1 MTAKNKH
8 AKRAPTEGESSP
20 STGDE
25 ALAAD
30 LSAVASAKAEAS
42 AKEEPQ
48 VDSISLEEYHELKAK
63 AAKADENWDK
73 FLRAAADLDNHRK
86 RVAREKE
93 ELARF
98 TSERVVAALLPALDN
113 LERAIDAAQQHGT
126 ENSSL
131 LEGITQVCSQF
142 RRTLTEFGLKEI
154 AANAGHPFDPNLHEA
169 VSHVESGEHPE
180 GHVVEQL
187 QRGYKLADRLL
198 RPARVIVSKGLSAE
212 ADSSAKADLP
222 AAAGPSAEAD
232 PSAKAEPAPETPE

>member
-8 AKRAPTEGESSP
+8 AKHAPTEGESSP
-20 STGDE
+20 SANDE
-25 ALAAD
+25 AAAAD
-30 LSAVASAKAEAS
+30 SSAMASAKAEAS

-48 VDSISLEEYHELKAK
+48 VDSISLDEYHELKAG

-73 FLRAAADLDNHRK
+73 FLRAAADLDNYRK

-98 TSERVVAALLPALDN
+98 TSERVLAALLPALDN
-113 LERAIDAAQQHGT
+113 LERAIDSAQQHGT
-126 ENSSL
+126 EDSSL

-142 RRTLTEFGLKEI
+142 RRTLAELGLKEVS
-154 AANAGHPFDPNLHEA
+154 ANAGHPFDPNLHEA

-198 RPARVIVSKGLSAE
+198 RPARVIVSKGL
-212 ADSSAKADLP
+212 P
-222 AAAGPSAEAD
+222 AAAEPSADAD
-232 PSAKAEPAPETPE
+232 PSGTAEPVPEIPE